1 MYACADVSCANTTCT
16 GGRKCTDT
24 YQNVSCGG
32 NTFTVAVGF
41 CICPVGGCPDSGD
54 PRTCFAAGT
63 KVNMDGGDKKNIEDI
78 KVGDKVVSQSE
89 TDVRSV
95 STVTKLDQPI
105 REHMCRLGFTNGG
118 TVKLTEEHPLMTH
131 DGWKALDPNK
141 TKDENPDLIVG
152 KLEKG
157 DVVVRE
163 DGVRAEL
170 QNISCWSE
178 KVPAYNLILDGNAR
192 TYFADGFLAHNKG
205 GCNWSQVNCPAGGT
219 KNGKVVSVSCG
230 SSYCPA
236 PGTAQAVTGCCGD
249 GNYDEDGWYC
259 GNQQVTTYECCP
271 AGTTP
276 KETLVNG
283 GTYTRDNG
291 CSSSTTCNDGDD
303 LYIGSWGSST
313 VCSRTCDYPD
323 PETGSCRGQ
332 EKINTYGSITQCQ
345 ERHIEYSCVPTCAA
359 GVAPT
364 LALPDEG
371 GVFAGPSG
379 AASINFDWNAV
390 ANWGTES
397 ASGSRTYTLCV
408 GTNNTDPCS
417 GGSTYT
423 TSGVTPATAYTASVP
438 FGTKYWGVKAA
449 NSCSYTSPLSAV
461 RSVCV
466 EGFNVANT
474 DYVSNWSACDANHK
488 HTRTCREDCGTDNC
502 AVTPLEEDCLGAV
515 RGTLFNASDYGSC
528 PAFDPAT
535 GYLTGLPAGVGAA
548 SRNFGFAGT
557 WPPLSTAVTDSSGNY
572 SIQVYAPGSYNYD
585 FSPLSDIYVTGGGP
599 KLTCFSAV
607 ASVPSNPVNCQTQPC
622 SLVNDMSFGF
632 WKIYGGWWQAV
643 GGSVHG
649 DTGVRSE
656 IPASLATEMSLI
668 LPDTTAGNRLGF
680 LSYGTARADD
690 MLGTNPEAKVS
701 SELWEKESKYSGQI
715 YDWSFYNSRFNLFT
729 KTSWSDGESVVYDDQ
744 GKGYQIFQSDGSI
757 NSFDLSP
764 TGTQKV
770 IFHINGNVRVTGDIV
785 VPDGAFLAVIA
796 KGTITFDPSVSQA
809 DGWYVAESIAIPCLD
824 VDSNGCDKTDSQ
836 FAGNGS
842 FIAWNGFS
850 LGRTR
855 NLTNNVAPSEK
866 FTYRQDLYRNA
877 PAAMKVYTKLYKPF
891 VP

>member
-1 MYACADVSCANTTCT
+1 M
-16 GGRKCTDT
+16 
-24 YQNVSCGG
+24 
-32 NTFTVAVGF
+32 AVG
-41 CICPVGGCPDSGD
+41 
-54 PRTCFAAGT
+54 
-63 KVNMDGGDKKNIEDI
+63 
-78 KVGDKVVSQSE
+78 
-89 TDVRSV
+89 
-95 STVTKLDQPI
+95 
-105 REHMCRLGFTNGG
+105 
-118 TVKLTEEHPLMTH
+118 
-131 DGWKALDPNK
+131 
-141 TKDENPDLIVG
+141 
-152 KLEKG
+152 
-157 DVVVRE
+157 
-163 DGVRAEL
+163 DGVRSFEDGKIVNSSVSQIYKAQRDYYFVLTAEDYSVRVTAEHPFYVGDGEFREVKDL
-170 QNISCWSE
+170 VVGE
-178 KVPAYNLILDGNAR
+178 KVYVEEGGRLTPKQVTSKARVDEPTDVYNMSVDNTH
-192 TYFADGFLAHNKG
+192 TYFADGFAVHNKG

-236 PGTAQAVTGCCGD
+236 PGTAQAATGCCGE
-249 GNYDEDGWYC
+249 GKVDENGEWYC

-276 KETLVNG
+276 EETLVNG
-283 GTYTRDNG
+283 STYTRENS
-291 CSSSTTCNDGDD
+291 CYSPTTCNDGDD
-303 LYIGSWGSST
+303 TYITNWANTSS
-313 VCSRTCDYPD
+313 VCYRNCDYPD

-332 EKINTYGSITQCQ
+332 EKHTVYNVITNCQ
-345 ERHIEYSCVPTCAA
+345 ERHMEYSCVPTCAA

-371 GVFAGPSG
+371 GVFVGPSG
-379 AASINFDWNAV
+379 AANINFDWNAV

-535 GYLTGLPAGVGAA
+535 GYLTGLPAGVGAP
-548 SRNFGFAGT
+548 SRTFGFSGT

-855 NLTNNVAPSEK
+855 NLTNNAAPSEK

-877 PAAMKVYTKLYKPF
+877 PTPMKVYTKLYKPF